1 MTLGERLSR
10 ELDETVEQASAT
22 ATALSAIGVEIRAV
36 LTEER
41 HDAGLSATVIAAQAK
56 RAALAVTSLAGL
68 AGQME
73 ALARIGRL

>member
-10 ELDETVEQASAT
+10 ELDEAVEQAAST

-68 AGQME
+68 AGQIE
-73 ALARIGRL
+73 ALARIGNF